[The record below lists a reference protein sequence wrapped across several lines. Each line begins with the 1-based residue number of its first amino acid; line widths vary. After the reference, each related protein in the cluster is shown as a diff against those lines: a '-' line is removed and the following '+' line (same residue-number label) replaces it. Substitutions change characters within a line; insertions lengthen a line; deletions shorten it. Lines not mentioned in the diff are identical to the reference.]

1 MSSYPIGQNYPFT
14 LVQRGGRLVIGLSL
28 LNCYLDDGTK
38 LQTDDVRDINWK
50 PNRIHLPGH
59 DIPNLFVA
67 IDIDDKRVY
76 QTTPSRKWEAMWN
89 QICSLSV
96 DSPSSAIALQVF
108 HKSTIPP
115 SKCLAKKKMEIGQL
129 LKTDEER
136 TDFSIVLKP
145 VEGNHATDTL
155 QPTLIVRLTS
165 IDNLQAAAVTL
176 ANTTQDTETLQS
188 TGTGS
193 TIEKIVNTGVNNG
206 DLLYNLETVLSKL
219 RIIHPYSNVAWNVL
233 DSVYKA
239 VEKQKETDEDVCRL
253 VQTMAEVY
261 TFAKDIKSA
270 SEKITRLETTVYAL
284 VKQTGECA
292 LFIREYTGHGF
303 GVRLLKNVLSE
314 DSDKIKGFVNAF
326 QKFGESLDRGTALET
341 LYVSTKTLAM
351 AEESAKMVEKT
362 AQTQKLNSLE
372 PVKMNASLRPECLPG
387 TREEIRGLITNWLTT
402 PPDDSS
408 PGNILWLSGV
418 AGAGKSTI
426 ATSISQYFRELGRL
440 GAFLFFT
447 RNKSDPADVI
457 RTIAFHLA
465 RSNIYVASAICDAIE
480 KDSALIDSPIYT
492 QFQKLLLEPLTGA
505 QNHIHGPIIV
515 VLDALDECGDADS
528 RRTLV
533 SLISNEFPKLP
544 TAVRFFITSR
554 PDSDIASKFENQ
566 PKIAKHL
573 LDITLLSSLVDIR
586 IYLDIEMREIREQ
599 QELGST
605 WPGESKMEALTKH
618 SSGLF
623 IWASTATRYLLQSY
637 DLDHA
642 LESLLDKGLTTLDDL
657 YAGALE
663 VAGPWNDPTFVRE
676 AQAAL
681 SVVILGKT
689 SVSVALID
697 ALLVPK
703 HSSSRIFGRLGCVLQ
718 WAPGQHVKILHA
730 SFSDY
735 LTDRARSGDKPWF
748 IDPSI
753 LEPQIA
759 RGCLHILKKE
769 LQFNICG
776 FEDSHIYTTKVPG
789 LSECITDLSKRITD
803 HISPQLLYS
812 SLYWASHLA
821 VIGSATPH
829 SATPISSATPLL
841 RDGLLVDLK
850 DLMYTKF
857 MFWLEV
863 LCVQQKVGVAIDALE
878 AVANLAKNHWHE
890 EELAHFATDAVKFV
904 LRFAPVIS
912 HSVPHIYLSALPFA
926 PSESKIR
933 KQYSSLLVPDKTV
946 GIQSSMSGQ
955 WPRLQATIEGHSGW
969 VWSVAFSP
977 DGNHIASGSADRTL
991 WVWDARTGDLLVG
1004 PFTGHDGEINSIA
1017 FSCDGKSIV
1026 SGSDDKTVRVWD
1038 AQTGKTIGA
1047 PLTGHRNIVNSV
1059 CISPTGKQIAS
1070 ASLDKTVHIWEWD
1083 EHSEVKIAPLVI
1095 THVALVWAVAFS
1107 PDGDQVVSG
1116 SKDGLVQVWDTQTGK
1131 LVNGPL
1137 KGHTEGIRSVAF
1149 SPDGKHILSLSHE
1162 AAHIWDAYTGTEL
1175 ITITTPIGTD
1185 AYSAAFTPNGKQIVV
1200 GCNDSLL
1207 RIWDV
1212 QTGALVSA
1220 PIDGHSEPVL
1230 SVSVSPDGMR
1240 IASGSGDKTIRV
1252 WDAYQELSAALKV
1265 DTEQVGANEQGTVQM
1280 YHPRYTGHTDTVQ
1293 CVAFS
1298 PKGDHIASG
1307 SWDNTVC
1314 PLHCIFPNEE
1324 QIVSGSKDTTIRVWN
1339 VQNGTMFAGPLE
1351 GHSKQVWCVAF
1362 SPQGDRIVS
1371 GSDDKTANVHTS
1383 TVLSVAFSSDGGQ
1396 IRSASIAGIARVSD
1410 AQTGALVE
1418 GPFKFQVPNQTY
1430 HIRFSPDGQLIGA
1443 SGQDSVVRFFN
1454 LRSSDLTQ
1462 LEGHTEAVRALGFSQ
1477 DGKWI
1482 VSGSNDTTVRVWDL
1496 DTRSL
1501 AAGPF
1506 EGHRDSVLSVDFSP
1520 DRRRVVSGSYD
1531 SSIRVFETTPDDIL
1545 KNALR
1550 GGSLGKDGWL
1560 LNSMAQ
1566 PILWVPPWLHRGLY
1580 FPQNSVVIHKDGT
1593 TKLDFTHFVEGTAW
1607 KECVD
1612 V

>member
-129 LKTDEER
+129 LKTDEGR

-165 IDNLQAAAVTL
+165 IDNLQAAAVAL

-193 TIEKIVNTGVNNG
+193 TIAKIVNTGVNNG
-206 DLLYNLETVLSKL
+206 DLLSNLGTVLSKL

-261 TFAKDIKSA
+261 AFAKDIESA
-270 SEKITRLETTVYAL
+270 AEKIKRLETTVYAL

-303 GVRLLKNVLSE
+303 GGRLLKNVLSE
-314 DSDKIKGFVNAF
+314 DREQHWKPCMC
-326 QKFGESLDRGTALET
+326 RP
-341 LYVSTKTLAM
+341 KTLVVTEKIGKTV
-351 AEESAKMVEKT
+351 EEIREITKGET
-362 AQTQKLNSLE
+362 QTQKLNSLK
-372 PVKMNASLRPECLPG
+372 PADMNASLRPVCLPG
-387 TREEIRGLITNWLTT
+387 TRQELRDLITNWLIT
-402 PPDDSS
+402 PPDVNAVN

-426 ATSISQYFRELGRL
+426 ATSISEYFRELGRL

-447 RNKSDPADVI
+447 RNKSNPADVI

-465 RSNIYVASAICDAIE
+465 CSNTHVASAICAAID
-480 KDSALIDSPIYT
+480 KDHALIDSPIHT
-492 QFQKLLLEPLTGA
+492 QFQKLLLEPLTAA

-515 VLDALDECGDADS
+515 VIDALDECSDADS

-573 LDITLLSSLVDIR
+573 LDITVLSSFTDIR
-586 IYLDIEMREIREQ
+586 IYLDNEMVEIRERHSHQ
-599 QELGST
+599 NLTPT
-605 WPGESKMEALTKH
+605 WPGESQMKTLTEH

-623 IWASTATRYLLQSY
+623 IWASTATKIPS
-637 DLDHA
+637 A
-642 LESLLDKGLTTLDDL
+642 TTLDDL
-657 YAGALE
+657 YAEALE
-663 VAGPWNDPTFVRE
+663 VAGRWNDQTFARE
-676 AQAAL
+676 AQVAL
-681 SVVILGKT
+681 SVVVLGKAL
-689 SVSVALID
+689 VSDTMID
-697 ALLVPK
+697 ALLDLKPE
-703 HSSSRIFGRLGCVLQ
+703 SSSSQIFRALGCVLQ

-735 LTDRARSGDKPWF
+735 LTNRARSGDKPWF

-759 RGCLHILKKE
+759 QGCLHILKKE
-769 LQFNICG
+769 LQFNICE
-776 FEDSHIYTTKVPG
+776 FEDSHIYTTKIPG
-789 LSECITDLSKRITD
+789 LSECITDLSKHITD
-803 HISPQLLYS
+803 HLLV
-812 SLYWASHLA
+812 LLLLILLPP
-821 VIGSATPH
+821 IGA
-829 SATPISSATPLL
+829 AAPLL
-841 RDGLLVDLK
+841 PDGLLLDLK

-857 MFWLEV
+857 LFWLEV
-863 LCVQQKVGVAIDALE
+863 LCVQQKVGVAIDAFE
-878 AVANLAKNHWHE
+878 AVANLAKNYWHDK
-890 EELAHFATDAVKFV
+890 ELADFATDAVKFV

-926 PSESKIR
+926 PSESKVK
-933 KQYSSLLVPDKTV
+933 KQYSSLLVPSKTV
-946 GIQSSMSGQ
+946 GIQSSVSGQ

-977 DGNHIASGSADRTL
+977 DGNHIASGSIDRTL
-991 WVWDARTGDLLVG
+991 RVWDAHTGDLLVG
-1004 PFTGHDGEINSIA
+1004 PFIGHEDEVKCIA
-1017 FSCDGKSIV
+1017 FSCDGEKIV
-1026 SGSDDKTVRVWD
+1026 SGSYDKTVCVWD
-1038 AQTGKTIGA
+1038 ARTGKTIGV
-1047 PLTGHRNIVNSV
+1047 PLTGHTSKVESV
-1059 CISPTGKQIAS
+1059 CFSPNGKQIAS
-1070 ASLDKTVHIWEWD
+1070 ASQDKTVCIWDWEGHL
-1083 EHSEVKIAPLVI
+1083 EGNAPALVI
-1095 THVALVWAVAFS
+1095 KHAAVARALAFA
-1107 PDGDQVVSG
+1107 PDRDQVVSG
-1116 SKDGLVQVWDTQTGK
+1116 SGSVNSSGSGASLVQIWDTRTGK
-1131 LVNGPL
+1131 LVIGPL
-1137 KGHTEGIRSVAF
+1137 KGHTQFIRSVAF

-1162 AAHIWDAYTGTEL
+1162 AACIWDAYTGTEN
-1175 ITITTPIGTD
+1175 ITITTPMGTN

-1200 GCNDSLL
+1200 GYNDSLL

-1220 PIDGHSEPVL
+1220 PMDGHSGAVL

-1240 IASGSGDKTIRV
+1240 IASGSNDKTIRV

-1265 DTEQVGANEQGTVQM
+1265 DAQYIGANDQGTVQM
-1280 YHPRYTGHTDTVQ
+1280 HHSRYTGHTNTVH

-1314 PLHCIFPNEE
+1314 VWDACTGTIFTGPLHGHKDVVLCIAFSPNGEH
-1324 QIVSGSKDTTIRVWN
+1324 IVSGSRDTTIRGWN
-1339 VQNGTMFAGPLE
+1339 VQNSTMVAGPLE
-1351 GHSKQVWCVAF
+1351 GHSKPVWSVAF

-1371 GSDDKTANVHTS
+1371 GLMTKQSANLHTS
-1383 TVLSVAFSSDGGQ
+1383 TVSSVAFSLNGGQ
-1396 IRSASIAGIARVSD
+1396 IRSASLSD
-1410 AQTGALVE
+1410 VILLNAQTGALVD
-1418 GPFKFQVPNQTY
+1418 GPFKFKVDDQAFSDV
-1430 HIRFSPDGQLIGA
+1430 RFTPDGQLIGA
-1443 SGQDSVVRFFN
+1443 AGNDGVVQILN
-1454 LRSSDLTQ
+1454 LRSQDSTRF
-1462 LEGHTEAVRALGFSQ
+1462 EGHTNRVRNMAFSQ

-1482 VSGSNDTTVRVWDL
+1482 VSGSDDTTVRVWDL
-1496 DTRSL
+1496 ETGSL

-1506 EGHRDSVLSVDFSP
+1506 KGHRHAVYSVDFSP
-1520 DRRRVVSGSYD
+1520 DRRQVVSGSQD
-1531 SSIRVFETTPDDIL
+1531 TSIRVFETTPDDTL
-1545 KNALR
+1545 KNALG
-1550 GGSLGKDGWL
+1550 GGSLGQDGWL

-1566 PILWVPPWLHRGLY
+1566 PILWNG
-1580 FPQNSVVIHKDGT
+1580 I
-1593 TKLDFTHFVEGTAW
+1593 TKLDFAQFV
-1607 KECVD
+1607 
-1612 V
+1612 